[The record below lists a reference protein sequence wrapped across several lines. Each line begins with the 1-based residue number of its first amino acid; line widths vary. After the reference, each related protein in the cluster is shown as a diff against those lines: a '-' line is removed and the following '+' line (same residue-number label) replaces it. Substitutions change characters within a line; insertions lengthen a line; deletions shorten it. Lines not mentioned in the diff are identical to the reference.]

1 MHMHMPENRLS
12 MPFRKDR
19 EKKKKKHNLVGL
31 ILMSTNDKA
40 NRKTVTLG
48 LVLVFFALRTAR

>member
-19 EKKKKKHNLVGL
+19 EKKKKHNLVGL